1 MDSYIPSL
9 PMTPRTRRARQPI
22 ALTIAGSDSGGGAG
36 LQADLKTFL
45 ALGVH
50 GTTVVTCV
58 TAQNPAAVT
67 ATHPTPPAVVLAQLE
82 ALHAELPPAAAKTG
96 MLFDAGII
104 RAVSEFWAERHP
116 RRRGG
121 RKPAPLVVDPVMIA
135 TSGARLLQPDAIDAL
150 TGQLIPQAT
159 LLTPN
164 VDELAALLGRPVAEL
179 ASIAE
184 LRCAARELRSR
195 FGCAVLAKGGHLHA
209 ETDATDI
216 FWDGR
221 EELMLTAP
229 RIRGVTTHGTGC
241 TYAAAITGYLALG
254 CRPSHAVQLAKE
266 HVTQAIDQSVRIGRH
281 QALNPLWR

>member
-1 MDSYIPSL
+1 MA
-9 PMTPRTRRARQPI
+9 TPTRRARQPI

-36 LQADLKTFL
+36 LQADLKTFQ

-50 GTTVVTCV
+50 GTTVVTCL

-67 ATHPTPPAVVLAQLE
+67 AVHATPPALVVAQLE
-82 ALHAELPPAAAKTG
+82 AVHAELPPAAAKTG

-104 RAVSEFWAERHP
+104 GAVADFWAGRHP
-116 RRRGG
+116 RG
-121 RKPAPLVVDPVMIA
+121 RTGRARTPLVVDPVMIA
-135 TSGARLLQPDAIDAL
+135 TSGARLLEPDAVRAL
-150 TGQLIPQAT
+150 TGRLIPQAT

-164 VDELAALLGRPVAEL
+164 LDELAALLGRPVAEL
-179 ASIAE
+179 ASVAE

-195 FGCAVLAKGGHLHA
+195 FGCAVLAKGGHLPGGT
-209 ETDATDI
+209 EATDI

-221 EELMLTAP
+221 EELLLTAP
-229 RIRGVTTHGTGC
+229 RIRGVATHGTGC

-254 CRPSHAVQLAKE
+254 CRLSHAVQLAKE
-266 HVTQAIDQSVRIGRH
+266 HVTQSIAQSVRVGRH